1 MEIEQFKRIT
11 YGDMVYEVGNFGTI
25 VGKKGVVKQ
34 RLNKDGYIQV
44 TLGKDKKRTS
54 VLVHRLVASY
64 FIPNPYNLPEVNH
77 KDYNRA
83 NPRYD
88 NLEWVIHKS
97 NVNHSSSQGRYKER
111 AKGVNNGRARVNE
124 NAVREIRLFYN
135 KGLATKSELARIYS
149 IGWSTVHNIAENN
162 TWKHIKD

>member
-88 NLEWVIHKS
+88 NLEWVTHKS
-97 NVNHSSSQGRYKER
+97 NVNHSSS
-111 AKGVNNGRARVNE
+111 
-124 NAVREIRLFYN
+124 
-135 KGLATKSELARIYS
+135 
-149 IGWSTVHNIAENN
+149 
-162 TWKHIKD
+162 